1 MQIFLCHSTFEIITG
16 DSQDSFFSS
25 SSGIGKVSTALGKN
39 HIKMASLTRSGRLYA
54 PPEAFPEASVEPM
67 LSPKTECP
75 PEIETPVEDKDVSTK
90 NNNEYESI
98 TVELFDYCTSYEE
111 TCLPSNLMSPDSTF
125 KYSSPSESESEIS
138 AGFGGWQISQQKD
151 VHVDNKKSPAS
162 PANCVPSPP
171 LLTVPRYP
179 PIPRNSYGGI
189 RDCLPPEQ
197 LANWM
202 KVTSKPKVVPE
213 TPELSAIDLQGAP
226 SPRTFTAEQMLHM
239 EQNKVKALERLR
251 ASSQQTKTQATLR

>member
-1 MQIFLCHSTFEIITG
+1 MT
-16 DSQDSFFSS
+16 
-25 SSGIGKVSTALGKN
+25 
-39 HIKMASLTRSGRLYA
+39 SLTRSGRLYA
-54 PPEAFPEASVEPM
+54 PPEPFSEASMGPI
-67 LSPKTECP
+67 LSPKKRKRKNVVTPDKTECP
-75 PEIETPVEDKDVSTK
+75 LEKETPVEKKVESHPN

-98 TVELFDYCTSYEE
+98 TVELFDYCTFYEE

-226 SPRTFTAEQMLHM
+226 SPRTFTAEQMLRM
-239 EQNKVKALERLR
+239 EQNKVKGLERLR
-251 ASSQQTKTQATLR
+251 ASSQQTQTQATLR